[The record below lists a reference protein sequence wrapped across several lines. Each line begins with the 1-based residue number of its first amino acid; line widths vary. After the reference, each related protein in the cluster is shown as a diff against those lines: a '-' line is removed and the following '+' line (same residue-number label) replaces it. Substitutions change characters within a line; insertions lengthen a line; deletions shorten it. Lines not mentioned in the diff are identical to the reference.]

1 MNFSDDLKKARAH
14 LSDGSLKTYNS
25 LLKSIY
31 KNCWQASVKEPNIK
45 NFDKVKDV
53 MKFLEDKSPSSR
65 KTYLASLVCLTD
77 NNEYKKMMSD
87 DMQVYKDEMN
97 KQEMNDKQ
105 KASDISTEE
114 IKVVL
119 DDLKKHADLIYK
131 KDKLTMNDLQQIQD
145 YVLLCLVSPIYNQ
158 PRRALDYVLMKFR
171 GDIDESKD
179 NQLDM
184 KKNKLIF
191 NVYKT
196 SKFHHQQY
204 LNINAPLKKILS
216 KWLKVIPTNIN
227 TILFNGKGE
236 ALSAITL
243 NQRMVKIF
251 KDRKISVNQM
261 RHTFM
266 TDKYQEVMKKE
277 KEMSNDLNAMGSS
290 IAQSKIY
297 VKL

>member
-1 MNFSDDLKKARAH
+1 MNFSDDLKKARDH

-31 KNCWQASVKEPNIK
+31 KNCWSDSIKEPNIK

-77 NNEYKKMMSD
+77 NDEYKKIMNSD
-87 DMQVYKDEMN
+87 MEAYKNEMN

-114 IKVVL
+114 IKTVL
-119 DDLKKHADLIYK
+119 NDLKKQADLIYK
-131 KDKLTMNDLQQIQD
+131 KDKLNMNDLQHIQD
-145 YVLLCLVSPIYNQ
+145 YILLCLVSPIYNQ

-171 GDIDESKD
+171 GPIDESKD
-179 NQLDM
+179 NQLDL

-196 SKFHHQQY
+196 AKFHHQQY
-204 LNINAPLKKILS
+204 LDVNPTLKKILN
-216 KWLKVIPTNIN
+216 KWVKIIPADIN
-227 TILFNGKGE
+227 HILFNGKGE
-236 ALSAITL
+236 ALNAITL

-251 KDRKISVNQM
+251 KGRNISVNQM

-266 TDKYQEVMKKE
+266 TEKYSDVMKKE

>member
-1 MNFSDDLKKARAH
+1 MNFSDDLKKAREH

-31 KNCWQASVKEPNIK
+31 KNCWSDSIKEPNIK

-53 MKFLEDKSPSSR
+53 MKFLDDKSPSSR

-87 DMQVYKDEMN
+87 DMQFYKDEIN

-105 KASDISTEE
+105 KASDISIDE
-114 IKVVL
+114 IKAVL
-119 DDLKKHADLIYK
+119 EELRKHAELIYK
-131 KDKLTMNDLQQIQD
+131 KDKLNMNDLQHIMD
-145 YVLLCLVSPIYNQ
+145 YILLCLVSPIYNQ

-171 GDIDESKD
+171 GGMDDKKD
-179 NQLDM
+179 NFLDM
-184 KKNKLIF
+184 KKNRLVF

-196 SKFHHQQY
+196 AKFHNQQI
-204 LNINAPLKKILS
+204 LNISPQLKRILS
-216 KWLKVIPTNIN
+216 KWLKVIPTDIN
-227 TILFNGKGE
+227 NILFNSKGE
-236 ALSAITL
+236 PLSAITL

-261 RHTFM
+261 RHTFL
-266 TDKYQEVMKKE
+266 TDKYQDVMKKE
-277 KEMSNDLNAMGSS
+277 KEMSNDLEKMGSS
-290 IAQSKIY
+290 MAQSKIY

>member
-1 MNFSDDLKKARAH
+1 MNFSDDLKKAREH

-31 KNCWQASVKEPNIK
+31 KTCWPDSIKEPNIK

-105 KASDISTEE
+105 KASDISIDE
-114 IKVVL
+114 IKAVL
-119 DDLKKHADLIYK
+119 EELRKHAELIYK
-131 KDKLTMNDLQQIQD
+131 KDKLNMNDLQHIMD
-145 YVLLCLVSPIYNQ
+145 YILLCLVSPIYNQ
-158 PRRALDYVLMKFR
+158 PRRALDYILMKFR
-171 GDIDESKD
+171 GEIDDKK
-179 NQLDM
+179 NNFLDM
-184 KKNKLIF
+184 KKNRLVF

-196 SKFHHQQY
+196 AKFHNQQT
-204 LNINAPLKKILS
+204 LNISPQLKRILN
-216 KWLKVIPTNIN
+216 KWLKVIPVGIDYL
-227 TILFNGKGE
+227 LFNSKGE
-236 ALSAITL
+236 PLTAITL

-261 RHTFM
+261 RHTFL
-266 TDKYQEVMKKE
+266 TEKYSDIMKKE
-277 KEMSNDLNAMGSS
+277 KEMSNDLEKMGSS
-290 IAQSKIY
+290 MAQSKIY

>member
-1 MNFSDDLKKARAH
+1 MNFSDDLKKAREH

-31 KNCWQASVKEPNIK
+31 KTCWPDSIKEPNIK

-105 KASDISTEE
+105 KASDISIDE
-114 IKVVL
+114 IKAVL
-119 DDLKKHADLIYK
+119 EELRKHAELIYK
-131 KDKLTMNDLQQIQD
+131 KDKLNMNDLQHIMD
-145 YVLLCLVSPIYNQ
+145 YILLCLVSPIYNQ
-158 PRRALDYVLMKFR
+158 PRRALDYILMKFR
-171 GDIDESKD
+171 GGIDDKK
-179 NQLDM
+179 NNFLDM
-184 KKNKLIF
+184 KKNRLVF

-196 SKFHHQQY
+196 AKFHNQQT
-204 LNINAPLKKILS
+204 LNISPQLKRILN
-216 KWLKVIPTNIN
+216 KWLKVIPVGIDYL
-227 TILFNGKGE
+227 LFNSKGE
-236 ALSAITL
+236 PLTAITL

-261 RHTFM
+261 RHTFL
-266 TDKYQEVMKKE
+266 TEKYSDIMKKE
-277 KEMSNDLNAMGSS
+277 KEMSNDLEKMGSS
-290 IAQSKIY
+290 MAQSKIY

>member
-1 MNFSDDLKKARAH
+1 MNFSDDLKKAREH

-31 KNCWQASVKEPNIK
+31 KNCWSDSIKEPNIK

-53 MKFLEDKSPSSR
+53 MKFLDDKSPSSR

-105 KASDISTEE
+105 KASDISIDE
-114 IKVVL
+114 IKLVL
-119 DDLKKHADLIYK
+119 DDLKKQADLIYK
-131 KDKLTMNDLQQIQD
+131 KDKLNMNDLQHIQD

-171 GDIDESKD
+171 GNIDESKD

-196 SKFHHQQY
+196 SKFHHQQF
-204 LNINAPLKKILS
+204 LNINPQLKRILS
-216 KWLKVIPTNIN
+216 KWLKAIPADIN
-227 TILFNGKGE
+227 NLLFNGKGE
-236 ALSAITL
+236 ALTAITL

-261 RHTFM
+261 RHSFM
-266 TDKYQEVMKKE
+266 SDKYSDLIKVE
-277 KEMSNDLNAMGSS
+277 KEMSNDLEKMGSS
-290 IAQSKIY
+290 MAQSKIY

>member
-1 MNFSDDLKKARAH
+1 MNFSDDLKKAREH

-31 KNCWQASVKEPNIK
+31 KNCWSDSIKEPNIK

-53 MKFLEDKSPSSR
+53 MKFLDDKSPSSR

-87 DMQVYKDEMN
+87 DMQFYKDEIN

-105 KASDISTEE
+105 KASDISIDE
-114 IKVVL
+114 IKLVL
-119 DDLKKHADLIYK
+119 DDLKKQADLIYK
-131 KDKLTMNDLQQIQD
+131 KDKLNMNDLQHIQD

-171 GDIDESKD
+171 GNIDESKD

-196 SKFHHQQY
+196 SKFHHQQF
-204 LNINAPLKKILS
+204 LNINPQLKRILS
-216 KWLKVIPTNIN
+216 KWLKAIPADIN
-227 TILFNGKGE
+227 NLLFNGKGE
-236 ALSAITL
+236 ALTAITL

-261 RHTFM
+261 RHSFM
-266 TDKYQEVMKKE
+266 SDKYSDLIKVE
-277 KEMSNDLNAMGSS
+277 KEMSNDLEKMGSS
-290 IAQSKIY
+290 MAQSKIY

>member
-1 MNFSDDLKKARAH
+1 MNFSNDLKKAREH

-31 KNCWQASVKEPNIK
+31 KNCWSDSIKEPNIK

-87 DMQVYKDEMN
+87 DMQFYKDEMN

-105 KASDISTEE
+105 KAADISINE
-114 IKVVL
+114 IKEVL
-119 DDLKKHADLIYK
+119 DDLKKQADLIYK
-131 KDKLTMNDLQQIQD
+131 KDKLTMNDLQHIQD

-171 GDIDESKD
+171 GNIDESKH

-196 SKFHHQQY
+196 SKFHHQQF
-204 LNINAPLKKILS
+204 LNINPQLKKILS
-216 KWLKVIPTNIN
+216 KWLKVIPADIDTL
-227 TILFNGKGE
+227 LFNGKGE
-236 ALSAITL
+236 ALTAITL
-243 NQRMVKIF
+243 NQRMVKNF

-261 RHTFM
+261 RHTFL
-266 TDKYQEVMKKE
+266 TDKYQDVMKKE
-277 KEMSNDLNAMGSS
+277 KEMSNDLEKMGSS
-290 IAQSKIY
+290 MAQSKIY

>member
-31 KNCWQASVKEPNIK
+31 KNCWSDSIKEPNIK

-53 MKFLEDKSPSSR
+53 MKFLSDKSPSSR

-87 DMQVYKDEMN
+87 DMQVYKDEVN
-97 KQEMNDKQ
+97 KQELNEKQ
-105 KASDISTEE
+105 KASDISVVE
-114 IKVVL
+114 IKQVL

-131 KDKLTMNDLQQIQD
+131 KDKLNMNDIQQIMD
-145 YVLLCLVSPIYNQ
+145 YILLCLVSPIYNQ

-196 SKFHHQQY
+196 SKFHHQQT
-204 LNINAPLKKILS
+204 LNVSPALKRILS
-216 KWLKVIPTNIN
+216 KWIKIIPANIN
-227 TILFNGKGE
+227 HLLFNSKGE
-236 ALSAITL
+236 PLSAITL

-261 RHTFM
+261 RHSFM
-266 TDKYQEVMKKE
+266 SDKYSDLIKVE
-277 KEMSNDLNAMGSS
+277 KEMSNDLTAMGSS

>member
-1 MNFSDDLKKARAH
+1 MNFSNDLKKAREH

-31 KNCWQASVKEPNIK
+31 KNCWSDSIKEPNIK

-105 KASDISTEE
+105 KASDISIDE
-114 IKVVL
+114 IKLVL
-119 DDLKKHADLIYK
+119 DDLKKQADLIYK
-131 KDKLTMNDLQQIQD
+131 KDKLNMNDLQHIQD

-171 GDIDESKD
+171 GNIDESKD

-196 SKFHHQQY
+196 SKFHHQQF
-204 LNINAPLKKILS
+204 LNINPQLKRILS
-216 KWLKVIPTNIN
+216 KWLKAIPADIN
-227 TILFNGKGE
+227 NLLFNGKGE

-261 RHTFM
+261 RHSFM
-266 TDKYQEVMKKE
+266 SDKYSDLIKVE
-277 KEMSNDLNAMGSS
+277 KEMSNDLEKMGSS
-290 IAQSKIY
+290 MAQSKIY